1 MRLPPILAS
10 EPGVESTTS
19 VPLTGQDRVRTLISN
34 YAILLVFG
42 FLLASGTV
50 VSSDFFSVDN
60 FENILRSVAWTG
72 FAALGMLFVTTSGG
86 FVDLS
91 VPATMASSGIIAL
104 ATVPV
109 LGPVGG
115 FVAGVGSGLAIGF
128 FNGLLIGLFRTNPVI
143 TTLGTQFAAL
153 GIAQIFVEG
162 RIVYNESETFAQIAQ
177 GELIPFVPNVL
188 LILALVSL
196 LAHLVLTNSV
206 LGRWIYPTGGNY
218 RAARAAGVPV
228 RRVMVSVFTIC
239 GMFAALGG
247 VLLASEL
254 ESARANAGV
263 GMEFNAVAAI
273 AIGGNSIFG
282 GAGTVPRMLMGVL
295 IVGVLN
301 NLMILMGVPAESQTI
316 VKGALIVAAVWL
328 DLRLRR

>member
-1 MRLPPILAS
+1 MTAPAS
-10 EPGVESTTS
+10 PGVESTTT
-19 VPLTGQDRVRTLISN
+19 VPLTGQERMRTLVSN

-42 FLLASGTV
+42 FMLIAGSV
-50 VSSDFFSVDN
+50 VSEDFLSVDN

-72 FAALGMLFVTTSGG
+72 FAAFGMLFVTTSGG

-91 VPATMASSGIIAL
+91 IPATMASAGIIAL

-115 FVAGVGSGLAIGF
+115 LVAGVGIGV
-128 FNGLLIGLFRTNPVI
+128 LIGLFNGILIGVFRTNPVI

-153 GIAQIFVEG
+153 GIAQLFVEG
-162 RIVYNESETFAQIAQ
+162 RIVYNESETFASIAQ

-188 LILALVSL
+188 LILAVVAIV
-196 LAHLVLTNSV
+196 AHLTLSNTV

-218 RAARAAGVPV
+218 SAARAAGVPV
-228 RRVMVSVFTIC
+228 RRVMISVFVIC
-239 GMFAALGG
+239 ATLTAIGG
-247 VLLASEL
+247 VLLSSEL

-263 GMEFNAVAAI
+263 GMEFNAIAAV

-282 GAGTVPRMLMGVL
+282 GAGTVPRTIMGIL

-301 NLMILMGVPAESQTI
+301 NLMILLGVPAESQTV

>member
-1 MRLPPILAS
+1 MRLLPSLS
-10 EPGVESTTS
+10 TEPGVESTTT
-19 VPLTGQDRVRTLISN
+19 VPLTGQERVRTLVSN
-34 YAILLVFG
+34 YAIVLVFG
-42 FLLASGTV
+42 FLLAAGSV
-50 VSSDFFSVDN
+50 VSGDFFSVDN

-104 ATVPV
+104 AMVPI
-109 LGPVGG
+109 LGPIGG
-115 FVAGVGSGLAIGF
+115 FAAGVGAGLAIGF

-196 LAHLVLTNSV
+196 LAHLVLTNTV

-282 GAGTVPRMLMGVL
+282 GSGTVPRMLMGVL

>member
-1 MRLPPILAS
+1 MILS
-10 EPGVESTTS
+10 SQPGVESTTT
-19 VPLTGQDRVRTLISN
+19 VPLTGSDRLRTLISN

-42 FLLASGTV
+42 ALIAAGAA
-50 VSSDFFSVDN
+50 VSSDFLSIDN

-72 FAALGMLFVTTSGG
+72 FAAFGMLMVTTSGG

-91 VPATMASSGIIAL
+91 IPATMAGSGIIAL
-104 ATVPV
+104 AVVPV
-109 LGPVGG
+109 LGPIGG
-115 FVAGVGSGLAIGF
+115 LIAGIGAGV
-128 FNGLLIGLFRTNPVI
+128 LIGLFNGILIGVFRTNPVI

-153 GIAQIFVEG
+153 GIAQLFVEG
-162 RIVYNESETFAQIAQ
+162 RIVYNESETYALIAQ
-177 GELIPFVPNVL
+177 GELIPFVPNTL
-188 LILALVSL
+188 LILAIVALI
-196 LAHLVLTNSV
+196 AHLTLSNTV

-218 RAARAAGVPV
+218 NAARAAGVPV
-228 RRVMVSVFTIC
+228 KRVMISVFVIC
-239 GMFAALGG
+239 ATFTAIGG

-263 GMEFNAVAAI
+263 GMEFNAIAAV

-282 GAGTVPRMLMGVL
+282 GAGTVPRTIMGIL

-301 NLMILMGVPAESQTI
+301 NLMILLGVPAESQTI

>member
-1 MRLPPILAS
+1 MILS
-10 EPGVESTTS
+10 SQPGVEPTATA
-19 VPLTGQDRVRTLISN
+19 PLTGQERARTFASN
-34 YAILLVFG
+34 YAIMLVFVFLLVAG
-42 FLLASGTV
+42 SVVNSQFLSI
-50 VSSDFFSVDN
+50 DN

-72 FAALGMLFVTTSGG
+72 FAALGMVMVTTAGG

-91 VPATMASSGIIAL
+91 IPATMAASGIIAL
-104 ATVPV
+104 ATQPV
-109 LGPVGG
+109 LGPIGG
-115 FVAGVGSGLAIGF
+115 LLAGVSAGVFIGL
-128 FNGLLIGLFRTNPVI
+128 FNGVLIGAFRTNPVI

-153 GIAQIFVEG
+153 GIAQLFVEG

-177 GELIPFVPNVL
+177 GELIPFIPNTL
-188 LILALVSL
+188 LFLAIVAIV
-196 LAHLVLTNSV
+196 AHLTLSNTV

-218 RAARAAGVPV
+218 RAARVAGVPV
-228 RRVMVSVFTIC
+228 KRVMVSVFVIC
-239 GMFAALGG
+239 ATFTAIGG

-263 GMEFNAVAAI
+263 GFEFNAIAAV

-282 GAGTVPRMLMGVL
+282 GAGTVPRTIMGVL

-301 NLMILMGVPAESQTI
+301 NLMILLGVPAESQTI
-316 VKGALIVAAVWL
+316 VKGALIVGAVWL